1 MANFYI
7 MADLNIPSNIN
18 INLIISE
25 GEGTGQ
31 SIADIAAK
39 YNVPVQNVIDQVA
52 VGMQFEKEHSDK
64 TEVQQQTVM
73 NHLWE
78 LGLKYYDEQE
88 GLPAMEARLKNENKT
103 GLNKQHIKTI
113 NTLRSEVVN
122 VFTVNR
128 NYVNLHYYPD
138 FTMGGHHYV
147 GKEYE
152 FIPDSEI
159 WIDQDLDETGRAAT
173 IEHERIEYE
182 LMKFDDLPYEEAHEI
197 ALKGEIP
204 ILKKAEIYNS
214 PIIDEF
220 FNDVDQE
227 RQKKVEKQMM
237 DQLKE
242 VSENDTKIISDYPKL
257 TKSRTTEIYH
267 QVAKIVDSSKTK
279 LSAEEK
285 YALEMY
291 EGLGSQI
298 TVGVIDKGLLH
309 QFYTPYVICKKVYE
323 IAEHYGVNLNSKINI
338 LEPAMGTGRFF
349 KFAPKT
355 ANLFGFDPD
364 ATNFKIANLLYP
376 NITAHQTEFET
387 AFLEQPR
394 LNKLLKKSWLP
405 EMDLVVGNPPYGEY
419 IGYYKSYMPK
429 VFKRF
434 EFLFVYL
441 GLKTLKPG
449 GLLIYVVSQNFM
461 NNGAMYNG
469 MKQEI
474 LKIGQFV
481 DAFRLP
487 NSIFSTTEV
496 GTDIIIF
503 KKR

>member
-1 MANFYI
+1 MPKINPLLLELKSEHSS
-7 MADLNIPSNIN
+7 DLN
-18 INLIISE
+18 
-25 GEGTGQ
+25 
-31 SIADIAAK
+31 K
-39 YNVPVQNVIDQVA
+39 
-52 VGMQFEKEHSDK
+52 K
-64 TEVQQQTVM
+64 
-73 NHLWE
+73 
-78 LGLKYYDEQE
+78 
-88 GLPAMEARLKNENKT
+88 
-103 GLNKQHIKTI
+103 HIKTI
-113 NTLRSEVVN
+113 NTLQSEVVN
-122 VFTVNR
+122 VFTINR
-128 NYVNLHYYPD
+128 NYVNLHYFPD

-147 GKEYE
+147 SEKYE
-152 FIPDSEI
+152 FIPEGEI

-182 LMKFDDLPYEEAHEI
+182 LMKFDGMDYEQAHEI
-197 ALKGEIP
+197 ALKGEVP
-204 ILKKAEIYNS
+204 IL
-214 PIIDEF
+214 
-220 FNDVDQE
+220 
-227 RQKKVEKQMM
+227 EKGLEKTETTNNKQIT
-237 DQLKE
+237 D
-242 VSENDTKIISDYPKL
+242 SDNKIISDYPKL
-257 TKSRTTEIYH
+257 TKSRTTEIYY

-279 LSAEEK
+279 LSPDEK
-285 YALEMY
+285 YLLETY
-291 EGLGSQI
+291 EGLGSQT
-298 TVGVIDKGLLH
+298 TVGVTDKGLLH
-309 QFYTPYVICKKVYE
+309 QFYTPYVLCKKVYE
-323 IAEHYGVNLNSKINI
+323 IAEHYGINLNEKINV

-349 KFAPKT
+349 KFAPKN

-376 NITAHQTEFET
+376 NVTSYQTEFET

-394 LNKLLKKSWLP
+394 LNKMLKKSWLP

-429 VFKRF
+429 VYKRF